1 MEDVNTRRRIF
12 LSLSTIGCSL
22 QQINSRKFHLHL
34 AFKRVRRTF
43 EKRQSHFNSD
53 VFAAVAVVVA
63 KASYCLLAT
72 FFAGS
77 SLFLPPERGCFTKV
91 LRIIFLIGTGRA
103 KVCFVLLSSLFTLA
117 TQLSNK
123 ETLFVWSGFQL
134 NVESNY
140 AFALV
145 LIYYVCKT
153 RATFSTNQKQNQNQ
167 SHASVSR
174 AWRRMH
180 AFAVSSD
187 WFAALF
193 TFVVNVQMNCK
204 ICFWFY
210 DAQMKTALLMVT

>member
-1 MEDVNTRRRIF
+1 MEAVNTGRRIF

-22 QQINSRKFHLHL
+22 QEINSRKFHLHL
-34 AFKRVRRTF
+34 TF
-43 EKRQSHFNSD
+43 NLNSD
-53 VFAAVAVVVA
+53 VFVAVVVA

-145 LIYYVCKT
+145 LIYYV
-153 RATFSTNQKQNQNQ
+153 
-167 SHASVSR
+167 
-174 AWRRMH
+174 
-180 AFAVSSD
+180 
-187 WFAALF
+187 L
-193 TFVVNVQMNCK
+193 
-204 ICFWFY
+204 
-210 DAQMKTALLMVT
+210 